1 MNELSL
7 FDSIFG
13 NGMDNVFGGYATRAS
28 VAPRVDVKE
37 SEKAYNLD
45 MELPG
50 RTEND
55 VNIEL
60 DRNTLTISSKE
71 EESVEKSSEDKK
83 EKKEEKKNG
92 ERWLIRE
99 RRYSSF
105 SRSFQIPEDVDSEN
119 VHASFK
125 NGILSVTLPR
135 KALAAPK
142 RIAIECA

>member
-7 FDSIFG
+7 FDSLF
-13 NGMDNVFGGYATRAS
+13 NNTMDNVFDGYSYKTTM
-28 VAPRVDVKE
+28 VPKVDVKE
-37 SEKAYNLD
+37 TKDSYSLD

-55 VNIEL
+55 VDIEI
-60 DRNTLTISSKE
+60 DRNTLTIASKKE
-71 EESVEKSSEDKK
+71 EVKEENKK
-83 EKKEEKKNG
+83 EKDGSKEK
-92 ERWLIRE
+92 WLIKE

-105 SRSFQIPEDVDSEN
+105 SRSFQLPEDVDSEG
-119 VHASFK
+119 VKASFK
-125 NGILSVTLPR
+125 NGILNIVMPR

>member
-7 FDSIFG
+7 FDSLF
-13 NGMDNVFGGYATRAS
+13 NNTMDSVFNNYRTVS
-28 VAPRVDVKE
+28 VPKVDVKE
-37 SEKAYNLD
+37 TENAYSLD

-60 DRNTLTISSKE
+60 DHNTLTISSKKE
-71 EESVEKSSEDKK
+71 ETTEKSENAENNNSGK
-83 EKKEEKKNG
+83 
-92 ERWLIRE
+92 WLIKE
-99 RRYSSF
+99 RRTSEF
-105 SRSFQIPEDVDSEN
+105 SRSFQLPEDVDNEN
-119 VHASFK
+119 VKATFK
-125 NGILSVTLPR
+125 NGILNVMMPR

>member
-7 FDSIFG
+7 FDSLF
-13 NGMDNVFGGYATRAS
+13 NNTMDNVFDGYSYRTTM
-28 VAPRVDVKE
+28 VPKEDVKE
-37 SEKAYNLD
+37 TKDSYSLD

-55 VNIEL
+55 VDIEI
-60 DRNTLTISSKE
+60 DRNTLTIASKKE
-71 EESVEKSSEDKK
+71 EVKEENKK
-83 EKKEEKKNG
+83 EKDGSKEK
-92 ERWLIRE
+92 WLIKE

-105 SRSFQIPEDVDSEN
+105 SRSFQLPEDVDSEG
-119 VHASFK
+119 VKASFK
-125 NGILSVTLPR
+125 NGILNIVMPR